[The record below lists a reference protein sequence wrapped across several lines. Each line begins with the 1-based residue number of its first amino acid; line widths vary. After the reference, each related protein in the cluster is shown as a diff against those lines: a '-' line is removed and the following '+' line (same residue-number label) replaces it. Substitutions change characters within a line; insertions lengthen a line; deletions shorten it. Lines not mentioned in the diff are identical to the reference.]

1 MCGALHPEPMSD
13 SSMIGRT
20 ISHYTILEKLGE
32 GGMGVVYKAEDIK
45 LRRIVAL
52 KFLPPELTRD
62 LEAKERFVR
71 EAQAASALDH
81 INICTI
87 YEIDETENGEMFIS
101 MACYKGETLKQKIEK
116 GWLELGEAIQIAIQI
131 GQGLAKAHEQGIVH
145 RDIKPANLFITDDGH
160 VKIVDFGLAKLAGQ
174 TGLTRTDKGAGTAAY
189 MSPEQVRG
197 QAADQRTD
205 IWSLG
210 VTLYEMLT
218 GQLPFRGEYE
228 MSVMYSILNESPQPV
243 SVLRSGVPVK
253 LEQIISKAML
263 KNPAERYQNAG
274 DLIADLASPEKDMG
288 TAASVETSAVTK
300 PQSSVA
306 VLPFANLSADPE
318 QEYFCDGMAEN
329 IINALTQVQD
339 LRVVARTSAFSFRGK
354 ETDVREIGRKLNVE
368 SLLEGSVQKAGNRL
382 RITVQLVNVADGYHL
397 WSEKYDRNL
406 EDVFA
411 IQDEISQ
418 AIVDKLKVRVPGV
431 DKAKLRKRYTEDP
444 EAYNLYLKGRWFS
457 EKYTEEGFNKA
468 VEYFQLA
475 IEKDPHFALAVA
487 GLSDAYVGFGL
498 IGCLPKEIAYGKAK
512 VEAEKAIEMDDA
524 LAEAHLALANI
535 RLWLDWDRTAAER
548 EFKRAWA
555 LNPSNAEVIHQN
567 AHMLVYLGHS
577 EEAVMHMKQAVEL
590 EPLSILMN
598 ACLGQILYLARRYD
612 EAIEQLRKTIEMDPN
627 FYSPYI
633 WLALTYAL
641 KGMYEQATETVRG
654 LTASR
659 PGGKAARAA
668 LGYIYSVSGK
678 TNEAKDICDEL
689 KELSKKETVTPYY
702 LARIYAG
709 LGESEHSIECLR
721 KCYEKRDA
729 SLAFLKT
736 DPVWD
741 NLRHDPGFLDL
752 IKKLN
757 LGV

>member
-1 MCGALHPEPMSD
+1 
-13 SSMIGRT
+13 
-20 ISHYTILEKLGE
+20 
-32 GGMGVVYKAEDIK
+32 
-45 LRRIVAL
+45 
-52 KFLPPELTRD
+52 
-62 LEAKERFVR
+62 
-71 EAQAASALDH
+71 
-81 INICTI
+81 
-87 YEIDETENGEMFIS
+87 
-101 MACYKGETLKQKIEK
+101 
-116 GWLELGEAIQIAIQI
+116 
-131 GQGLAKAHEQGIVH
+131 VH
-145 RDIKPANLFITDDGH
+145 RDIKPANIFITEDGH

-174 TGLTRTDKGAGTAAY
+174 TGLTRADKGAGTAAY

-197 QAADQRTD
+197 RVADHRTD

-218 GQLPFRGEYE
+218 GQLPFKGKYE
-228 MSVMYSILNESPQPV
+228 MSAMYSILNESPQPV
-243 SVLRSGVPVK
+243 SGIRSGVPVK

-263 KNPAERYQNAG
+263 KDPSERYQNAG
-274 DLIADLASPEKDMG
+274 DLTADLANLEKELG
-288 TAASVETSAVTK
+288 ATTSIETSPVTR

-339 LRVVARTSAFSFRGK
+339 LRVVAGTSAFSFRGK
-354 ETDVREIGRKLNVE
+354 ETDVREIGRKLNVD
-368 SLLEGSVQKAGNRL
+368 SLLEGSVQKAGSRL
-382 RITVQLVNVADGYHL
+382 RITVQLINVADGYHL

-431 DKAKLRKRYTEDP
+431 DRAKLRKHHTEDP

-468 VEYFQLA
+468 VHYFQSA
-475 IEKDPHFALAVA
+475 IEKDPRFALAVA
-487 GLSDAYVGFGL
+487 GLSDAYVGFGI

-512 VEAEKAIEMDDA
+512 VEAEKAVEMDDA

-535 RLWLDWDRTAAER
+535 RLWFDWDVVAAER
-548 EFKRAWA
+548 EFRRACA

-567 AHMLVYLGHS
+567 AHMSMYLGRS
-577 EEAVMHMKQAVEL
+577 EEAVARMKQAVEL
-590 EPLSILMN
+590 EPLSILIN

-612 EAIEQLRKTIEMDPN
+612 EAIEQLERAIEMDPN

-633 WLALTYAL
+633 WLALAYAQKGTYEKA
-641 KGMYEQATETVRG
+641 METVRG
-654 LTASR
+654 LTTSR
-659 PGGKAARAA
+659 AGGKAAKAA
-668 LGYIYSVSGK
+668 LGYIYSISGR
-678 TNEAKDICDEL
+678 TSEAKDILDEL
-689 KELSKKETVTPYY
+689 RELSKKETVTPYY
-702 LARIYAG
+702 LGRIYAG
-709 LGESEHSIECLR
+709 LGEREHSIECLR
-721 KCYEKRDA
+721 KCYEERDA

-736 DPVWD
+736 DSAWD
-741 NLRHDPGFLDL
+741 GFRDDPGFLDL
-752 IKKLN
+752 LRKLN

>member
-1 MCGALHPEPMSD
+1 MSD
-13 SSMIGRT
+13 FPMIGRT
-20 ISHYTILEKLGE
+20 ISHYRILEKLGE
-32 GGMGVVYKAEDIK
+32 GGMGVVYKAEDTK
-45 LRRIVAL
+45 LKRVVAL

-62 LEAKERFVR
+62 LEAKERFVQ

-81 INICTI
+81 FNICTI

-116 GWLELGEAIQIAIQI
+116 GWLELGEAIQIAIQV
-131 GQGLAKAHEQGIVH
+131 GQGLAKAHGQGIVH
-145 RDIKPANLFITDDGH
+145 RDIKPANLFITDDGQ

-174 TGLTRTDKGAGTAAY
+174 TRATRTGKGAGTAAY

-197 QAADQRTD
+197 QAADHRTD

-218 GQLPFRGEYE
+218 GQLPFKGEYE
-228 MSVMYSILNESPQPV
+228 MSVMYSILNEAPQPV
-243 SVLRSGVPVK
+243 SHLRSGVPVK

-263 KNPAERYQNAG
+263 KNPGERYQSAG
-274 DLIADLASPEKDMG
+274 DLIADLLNLEKRLG
-288 TAASVETSAVTK
+288 ATTSIETSAVTK

-339 LRVVARTSAFSFRGK
+339 LHVVARTSAFSFRGK
-354 ETDVREIGRKLNVE
+354 ETDIREIGRKLNVE
-368 SLLEGSVQKAGNRL
+368 SLLEGSVQKAGSRL
-382 RITVQLVNVADGYHL
+382 RITVQLINVADGYHL

-487 GLSDAYVGFGL
+487 GLSDAYVGLGL
-498 IGCLPKEIAYGKAK
+498 IGCLPKEIAYGKAR

-535 RLWLDWDRTAAER
+535 RLWLDWDLTAAER

-598 ACLGQILYLARRYD
+598 ACLGQTLYLARRYD

-633 WLALTYAL
+633 WLALTYAQ

-654 LTASR
+654 LTTSR
-659 PGGKAARAA
+659 PGGKAARAV
-668 LGYIYSVSGK
+668 LGYIYSVSGR
-678 TNEAKDICDEL
+678 TSEAKDICDEL
-689 KELSKKETVTPYY
+689 KELSEKEPVTPYY

-709 LGESEHSIECLR
+709 LGKSEHSIECLR
-721 KCYEKRDA
+721 RCYEKRDA
-729 SLAFLKT
+729 SLSFLKT

-741 NLRHDPGFLDL
+741 NLRSDPGFLDL
-752 IKKLN
+752 LKKLN

>member
-1 MCGALHPEPMSD
+1 
-13 SSMIGRT
+13 MIGRT
-20 ISHYTILEKLGE
+20 ISHYRILERLGE

-52 KFLPPELTRD
+52 KFLPPELTRN

-116 GWLELGEAIQIAIQI
+116 GWLEPGEAIRIAMQI

-145 RDIKPANLFITDDGH
+145 RDIKPANLFITDDGY

-174 TGLTRTDKGAGTAAY
+174 TGLTRTDKRAGTAAY

-197 QAADQRTD
+197 QATDHRTD

-210 VTLYEMLT
+210 VTLYEMLA

-243 SVLRSGVPVK
+243 SVLRSGIPAG
-253 LEQIISKAML
+253 LEQIVSRAML
-263 KNPAERYQNAG
+263 KNPAERYQSAG

-288 TAASVETSAVTK
+288 TATSIETAALSK
-300 PQSSVA
+300 PRSSVA

-329 IINALTQVQD
+329 MINALTQVRD

-468 VEYFQLA
+468 VEYFRLA

-498 IGCLPKEIAYGKAK
+498 IGCLPKEVAYGKAK

-535 RLWLDWDRTAAER
+535 RLWFDWDLTAAER

-577 EEAVMHMKQAVEL
+577 EEAVMHMKQAVKL

-612 EAIEQLRKTIEMDPN
+612 EAIEQLEKTIEMDPN

-633 WLALTYAL
+633 WLAFTYAL

-654 LTASR
+654 LTTSR
-659 PGGKAARAA
+659 PGGKAARAT
-668 LGYIYSVSGK
+668 LGYICSVSGR
-678 TNEAKDICDEL
+678 TGEAKDICDEL

-709 LGESEHSIECLR
+709 LGESEHSIECLN
-721 KCYEKRDA
+721 KCYEERDA

-741 NLRHDPGFLDL
+741 NLRHDTGFVDL
-752 IKKLN
+752 IKKM
-757 LGV
+757 GFEA

>member
-1 MCGALHPEPMSD
+1 
-13 SSMIGRT
+13 MIGRT
-20 ISHYTILEKLGE
+20 ISHYKILAKLGE
-32 GGMGVVYKAEDIK
+32 GGMGVVYKAEDTK
-45 LRRIVAL
+45 LKRIVAL
-52 KFLPPELTRD
+52 KLLPPELTRD
-62 LEAKERFVR
+62 PQAKERFVH

-87 YEIDETENGEMFIS
+87 YEIDETENDGMFIS
-101 MACYKGETLKQKIEK
+101 MACYKGETLKQKIGK
-116 GWLELGEAIQIAIQI
+116 GWLEPGEAIQIAIQV

-145 RDIKPANLFITDDGH
+145 RDIKPANLFITEDGY

-174 TGLTRTDKGAGTAAY
+174 TRLTRTDRGAGTAAY

-197 QAADQRTD
+197 QTADHRTD

-218 GQLPFRGEYE
+218 GQLPFRGDYE
-228 MSVMYSILNESPQPV
+228 MSIMYSILNESPQPV
-243 SVLRSGVPVK
+243 SELRSGVPAR
-253 LEQIISKAML
+253 LEHIISKAML

-274 DLIADLASPEKDMG
+274 DLIADLASPERG
-288 TAASVETSAVTK
+288 VGTTTSIETAALTK
-300 PQSSVA
+300 PRSSVA

-329 IINALTQVQD
+329 IINALTQVQN
-339 LRVVARTSAFSFRGK
+339 LRVVARMSAFSFRGK

-368 SLLEGSVQKAGNRL
+368 SLLEGSVQKAGKRL
-382 RITVQLVNVADGYHL
+382 RITVQLVNVTDGYHL

-418 AIVDKLKVRVPGV
+418 AIVDKLKVQAPGA

-444 EAYNLYLKGRWFS
+444 EAHNLYLKGRWFS

-512 VEAEKAIEMDDA
+512 IEAEKAIEMDDS
-524 LAEAHLALANI
+524 LAEAHLALANV
-535 RLWLDWDRTAAER
+535 RLWFDWDLTAAER
-548 EFKRAWA
+548 EFKRARA

-598 ACLGQILYLARRYD
+598 ACLGQILYLSRRYN
-612 EAIEQLRKTIEMDPN
+612 EAIEQLKKTIEMDPS

-633 WLALTYAL
+633 WLALAYAL
-641 KGMYEQATETVRG
+641 KGMYEQATETIRG
-654 LTASR
+654 LTSSR
-659 PGGKAARAA
+659 PGGKAAKAA
-668 LGYIYSVSGK
+668 LGYICSVSGR

-689 KELSKKETVTPYY
+689 RKLSKKETVTPYY

-709 LGESEHSIECLR
+709 LEKSENSIECLR
-721 KCYEKRDA
+721 KCYEERDA

-741 NLRHDPGFLDL
+741 NLRHDPGFVDL
-752 IKKLN
+752 IKKM
-757 LGV
+757 GFDE